1 MSKNS
6 IRAVVWFILGLITSV
21 ANDSITKLLNN
32 SMSAS
37 TVSFWRFGFSTIILL
52 PIILFY
58 GLKSITTEKLPI
70 HIMRGAVLALAMS
83 LWAYGIKFVP
93 ISTVT
98 LMSFTVPMFTI
109 LMASIFLKE
118 KISTGTILATM
129 IGFTGSIFTLSPD
142 GMTFSLISVIFIIAS
157 ILFATLDIINKS
169 LLNSGE
175 KTMPMLF
182 YSNLFSA
189 IFAFFAPGVELHIE
203 KEEIILLFILGLGA
217 NLILFFIVKAFSLAK
232 ASFLA
237 PVRYL
242 ELIISAIIGFVLFGE
257 KLSLNILIGG
267 GMIIL
272 SSLLMDKKFKINGC
286 KKNS

>member
-6 IRAVVWFILGLITSV
+6 IKAVVWFILGLIASV

-37 TVSFWRFGFSTIILL
+37 TVSFWRFGFSTIILC
-52 PIILFY
+52 PVIFTY
-58 GLKSITTEKLPI
+58 GLKSIATAKLPTHVI
-70 HIMRGAVLALAMS
+70 RGGILALAMS

-109 LMASIFLKE
+109 LMASVFLKE

-129 IGFTGSIFTLSPD
+129 IGFTGSLFTLSPN
-142 GMTFSLISVIFIIAS
+142 GINFSLISGIFIIAS

-169 LLNSGE
+169 LLNRGE
-175 KTMPMLF
+175 KTMAMLF
-182 YSNLFSA
+182 YSNFFSA
-189 IFAFFAPGVELHIE
+189 IFAFFVPGVELHIE
-203 KEEIILLFILGLGA
+203 REAIILLFILGLGA

-237 PVRYL
+237 PFRYL
-242 ELIISAIIGFVLFGE
+242 ELIISAMIGFVFFGE
-257 KLSLNILIGG
+257 ELSLNILIGG

-272 SSLLMDKKFKINGC
+272 SSLLIDKKFKINGC